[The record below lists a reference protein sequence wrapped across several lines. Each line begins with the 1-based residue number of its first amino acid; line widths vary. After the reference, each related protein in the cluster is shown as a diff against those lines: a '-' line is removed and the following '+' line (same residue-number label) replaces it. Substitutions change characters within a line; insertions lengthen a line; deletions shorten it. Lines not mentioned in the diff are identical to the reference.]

1 MLASKKWP
9 LVGPLAPKG
18 FFLHNAPMQEF
29 CSLADG
35 RPLGIWVARPQGT
48 PKGCLV
54 VLHEAFGVTPHM
66 ERVCAEYAREGYL
79 CAAPAMLM
87 HASGQPVGVVLPQ
100 NKEGLDEGR
109 RLIMATP
116 IPMWLA
122 MMQAVVNWAAA
133 QGLSS
138 ATLGYCWGGSCAYL
152 GGAQIPELK
161 AAICYYGGMLA
172 ELTAQ
177 GQPQC
182 PTLVHLATEDRY
194 IPLEATLKAFAHYH
208 PAASV
213 HVYEADHGFNRDD
226 GKTFERLA
234 SSLAKARTL
243 EILNKAFT

>member
-1 MLASKKWP
+1 
-9 LVGPLAPKG
+9 
-18 FFLHNAPMQEF
+18 MQEF

>member
-1 MLASKKWP
+1 
-9 LVGPLAPKG
+9 
-18 FFLHNAPMQEF
+18 MQEF
-29 CSLADG
+29 CRMADG
-35 RPLGIWVARPQGT
+35 RDLGIWVARPQSK

-66 ERVCAEYAREGYL
+66 QRVCTEYAAEGYL

-87 HASGQPVGVVLPQ
+87 HASGKAEGVVLPQ

-109 RLIMATP
+109 KLIMATP
-116 IPMWLA
+116 IPQWVA
-122 MMQAVVNWAAA
+122 MIQAVVNWAAA
-133 QGLSS
+133 QGLNS

-161 AAICYYGGMLA
+161 AAISYYGGMLA

-177 GQPQC
+177 AQPKC
-182 PTLVHLATEDRY
+182 PTLVHLATADRY

-208 PAASV
+208 PEAAV

-226 GKTFERLA
+226 GKTYDKLA
-234 SSLAKARTL
+234 SGLAKARTL
-243 EILNKAFT
+243 EILNKNIYLT